1 MEKFKAKSTLVAVPS
16 LSLIKQ
22 TLEVYLREISA
33 KNQKVKWLCI
43 CSDEGIGKGDDIVM
57 YTKDLGVPCK
67 TDPTYIK
74 DWLKKNKDERIII
87 FTTYQSGRL
96 IADISKQ
103 LKIVFDLGIYDEAHK
118 TVGKNENLFSYLLFE
133 KNRTLNDL
141 LDYLIKTSVFSI
153 DFLSKK
159 SYGCFGKKIE
169 LDYII
174 NDNDRIEIFDDLKM
188 TPNEKRKF
196 NFKRN

>member
-1 MEKFKAKSTLVAVPS
+1 MKIN
-16 LSLIKQ
+16 IKI
-22 TLEVYLREISA
+22 EIIY
-33 KNQKVKWLCI
+33 VKP
-43 CSDEGIGKGDDIVM
+43 DNDI
-57 YTKDLGVPCK
+57 
-67 TDPTYIK
+67 IQH
-74 DWLKKNKDERIII
+74 N
-87 FTTYQSGRL
+87 
-96 IADISKQ
+96 
-103 LKIVFDLGIYDEAHK
+103 
-118 TVGKNENLFSYLLFE
+118 LLFE

-174 NDNDRIEIFDDLKM
+174 NDKDRIEIFDDLKM